1 MRTPTAVA
9 ILVVLAAALA
19 AAAFGLGVVGSP
31 GDDRSLSSRWVS
43 ETGRD
48 VNANHHAPAVGTVD
62 GEPMVFAPV
71 SGRRGT
77 QQCGLYAFTANGSRE
92 WTYQVAPANC
102 TIHSVADPATADF
115 DADGELE
122 VLTATTEQLAVAL
135 DARTGEVERRF
146 ELSSYGYTRPVV
158 ADLIGDDTPETIVVD
173 AFGTVSVFRPDGTT
187 VWSKQLETYTWGQPA
202 IVDADGDGTNE
213 LVVGIGGEG
222 ALLVYEGDGSLTWR
236 RTTGLP
242 GGVTWMTTGQGDA
255 DPAVE
260 IGVGTSDGAVV
271 LVDGANGSIEWE
283 HDFGRFAAVHAF
295 GDGDQ
300 DESAEVYATARDGT
314 LRAIDASTGT
324 VEWTTQLTTSEVQ
337 MMPPPAIG
345 DVDGDGAPDL
355 VAVTNDGVVA
365 VVDPKSGDVRTQYE
379 RETTIFTHPI
389 LANLDGDEQDEIL
402 VMFGD
407 GRVVVLDA
415 SS

>member
-9 ILVVLAAALA
+9 ILFVLAAALV
-19 AAAFGLGVVGSP
+19 AAAFGLGFVGSA
-31 GDDRSLSSRWVS
+31 GDDLSLSSTWVS

-48 VNANHHAPAVGTVD
+48 VDANHHAPAVDTVD

-77 QQCGLYAFTANGSRE
+77 QECGLYAFSANGSRE
-92 WTYQVAPANC
+92 WSSQVAPANC

-122 VLTATTEQLAVAL
+122 VLTATTEQQAVAL
-135 DARTGEVERRF
+135 DARSGEVERRI

-158 ADLIGDDTPETIVVD
+158 ADLVGDDTPETIVVD

-202 IVDADGDGTNE
+202 VVDADGDGTSE

-222 ALLVYEGDGSLTWR
+222 ALLVFEGDGSLAWR

-242 GGVTWMTTGQGDA
+242 GGVTWMATGQGDE
-255 DPAVE
+255 DPATE
-260 IGVGTSDGAVV
+260 IVTGTSGGAVV
-271 LVDGANGSIEWE
+271 LVDGANGAIQWE

-300 DESAEVYATARDGT
+300 DGTTEVYATARDGT

-324 VEWTTQLTTSEVQ
+324 VEWTTQLTTGEVQ
-337 MMPPPAIG
+337 MMPPPALG

-355 VAVTNDGVVA
+355 VAVSNDGVVA
-365 VVDPKSGDVRTQYE
+365 VVDPATGDIRAQYE
-379 RETTIFTHPI
+379 REAAIFTHPT
-389 LANLDGDEQDEIL
+389 LADLDGDEENEIL
-402 VMFGD
+402 VMYGD

-415 SS
+415 TT